1 MRLGMEPK
9 LAAKDAISRIAKK
22 YLNFVGA
29 LFAVNK
35 NGTHA
40 GACYGWMF
48 QYSVRSPGMDDVEVV
63 TVAQWGFKS
72 NTKQDKD
79 FCLVADNNLHIN
91 GHFIGKRNDNMGRDF
106 TWVQYIGVRFANQ
119 KLQID
124 AQKTASWDDAIDRIS
139 ITYDGE
145 SILLPET
152 EDAKNGNLP
161 QPQLL
166 GLGIQMMSL
175 LKLITSSRSRP
186 KWSQRF
192 KLFYSLSNE
201 VDGVLGQ
208 TYKSD
213 YVSNVKKEVLMPVMG
228 GEKMFKSGNL
238 FATDCSMAKFTGN
251 HEHGSSLNLEL
262 PSSTT
267 RKSI

>member
-1 MRLGMEPK
+1 MP
-9 LAAKDAISRIAKK
+9 
-22 YLNFVGA
+22 GA
-29 LFAVNK
+29 VCHDPCFIRAD
-35 NGTHA
+35 GITFYFR
-40 GACYGWMF
+40 G
-48 QYSVRSPGMDDVEVV
+48 
-63 TVAQWGFKS
+63 
-72 NTKQDKD
+72 KQDKD

-106 TWVQYIGVRFANQ
+106 TWVQSIGVRFANQ
-119 KLQID
+119 KLQIG
-124 AQKTASWDDAIDRIS
+124 AQKTASWDDAIDRTS

-152 EDAKNGNLP
+152 EGAKNGNLP

-186 KWSQRF
+186 KWSQRWTEF
-192 KLFYSLSNE
+192 WDRL
-201 VDGVLGQ
+201 
-208 TYKSD
+208 TRA
-213 YVSNVKKEVLMPVMG
+213 YVSNMKKGVLMPVMG

-267 RKSI
+267 RKSRTGDELFPGDKCRPG